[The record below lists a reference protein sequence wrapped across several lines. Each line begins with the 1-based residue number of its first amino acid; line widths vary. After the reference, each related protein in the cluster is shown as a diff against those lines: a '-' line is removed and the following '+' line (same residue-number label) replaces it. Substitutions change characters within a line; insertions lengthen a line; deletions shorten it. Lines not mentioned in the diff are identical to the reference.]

1 MKNTLVN
8 LTRLS
13 ILAVIMSLVAGC
25 GASATKE
32 ELDSVRATAET
43 ALSEARAAKDEA
55 AQASS
60 TVQDAKSTA
69 DGAVACCEE
78 NKTAIDRAFQG
89 RMQK

>member
-8 LTRLS
+8 LTHLS
-13 ILAVIMSLVAGC
+13 ILAVIMGLVAGC
-25 GASATKE
+25 ASVTKE
-32 ELDSVRATAET
+32 EVDSVRATAET

-60 TVQDAKSTA
+60 AVQDAKSSA
-69 DGAVACCEE
+69 DSAVACCEE
-78 NKTAIDRAFQG
+78 NKAAIDRAFQG

>member
-13 ILAVIMSLVAGC
+13 ILAVIMGLMAGC
-25 GASATKE
+25 AGVTKE

-55 AQASS
+55 MQISS
-60 TVQDAKSTA
+60 TAQEAKSSA
-69 DGAVACCEE
+69 DSAIACCEE

>member
-13 ILAVIMSLVAGC
+13 ILAVIMGLVAGC
-25 GASATKE
+25 AGVTKE

-43 ALSEARAAKDEA
+43 ALSEARTAKDEA

-60 TVQDAKSTA
+60 AAQEVKSSA
-69 DGAVACCEE
+69 DSAVACCEE

>member
-8 LTRLS
+8 LRLS
-13 ILAVIMSLVAGC
+13 ILAVIMSMVAGC
-25 GASATKE
+25 AGVTKE

-55 AQASS
+55 AQVSS
-60 TVQDAKSTA
+60 TAQEAKSSA
-69 DGAVACCEE
+69 DSGIACCEE

>member
-8 LTRLS
+8 LTRLF
-13 ILAVIMSLVAGC
+13 ILAAIIGMASGC
-25 GASATKE
+25 GVTKE

-60 TVQDAKSTA
+60 AAQEVKSSA
-69 DGAVACCEE
+69 DSAVACCEE
-78 NKTAIDRAFQG
+78 NKAAI
-89 RMQK
+89 

>member
-8 LTRLS
+8 LRLS
-13 ILAVIMSLVAGC
+13 ILAVIMSIGAGC
-25 GASATKE
+25 AGVTKE

-55 AQASS
+55 AQVSS
-60 TVQDAKSTA
+60 TAQEAKSSA
-69 DGAVACCEE
+69 DSAIACCEE
-78 NKTAIDRAFQG
+78 NKTAIDRAFQS

>member
-13 ILAVIMSLVAGC
+13 ILAVIMGLVAGC
-25 GASATKE
+25 AGGVTKE

-60 TVQDAKSTA
+60 AAQEVKSSA
-69 DGAVACCEE
+69 DSAVACCEE

>member
-13 ILAVIMSLVAGC
+13 ILAVIMGLMAGC
-25 GASATKE
+25 AGVTKE

-60 TVQDAKSTA
+60 ASQEVKSSA
-69 DGAVACCEE
+69 DSAVACCEE

>member
-13 ILAVIMSLVAGC
+13 ILAVIMGLMAGC
-25 GASATKE
+25 AGVTKE

-55 AQASS
+55 AQVSSAS
-60 TVQDAKSTA
+60 QEAKSSA
-69 DGAVACCEE
+69 DSAVACCEE

>member
-8 LTRLS
+8 LRLS
-13 ILAVIMSLVAGC
+13 ILAVIMGLMVGCAG
-25 GASATKE
+25 ATKE

-55 AQASS
+55 AQVSS
-60 TVQDAKSTA
+60 TAQEAKSSA
-69 DGAVACCEE
+69 DSAIACCEE
-78 NKTAIDRAFQG
+78 NKTAIDRAFQS

>member
-8 LTRLS
+8 LTHLS
-13 ILAVIMSLVAGC
+13 ILAVIMGLMAGC
-25 GASATKE
+25 AGVTKE

-55 AQASS
+55 AQVSSAS
-60 TVQDAKSTA
+60 QEAKSSA
-69 DGAVACCEE
+69 DSAVACCEE

>member
-1 MKNTLVN
+1 MKNTLMN

-13 ILAVIMSLVAGC
+13 ILAVIMGLMAGC
-25 GASATKE
+25 AGVTKE
-32 ELDSVRATAET
+32 ELDSIRATAET

-55 AQASS
+55 AQVSSAS
-60 TVQDAKSTA
+60 QEAKSSA
-69 DGAVACCEE
+69 DSAVACCEE